1 MKWCITFVATESI
14 IVIEKT
20 KRSFILV
27 SDLVRKSGQRFFF
40 TINKKLQKA
49 KRKKKTEVCL
59 SNQQS
64 FGLFGGEIFVS
75 S

>member
-20 KRSFILV
+20 TRSFILV

-40 TINKKLQKA
+40 HYQ
-49 KRKKKTEVCL
+49 
-59 SNQQS
+59 
-64 FGLFGGEIFVS
+64 
-75 S
+75 